1 VEEEK
6 LLEPEEEAVPP
17 PLPDLALLESKG
29 LKKAE
34 NDPDPAVLEV
44 AGTLIV

>member
-17 PLPDLALLESKG
+17 LLADLALLESKG